1 MAKLLTTGHILP
13 EADATYDIGSAS
25 NKVRHLFLSDNS
37 LYLGTDTLRTNSS
50 NLLFNGD
57 DVQDYS
63 NLKNKPDTNSAG
75 TGIQINSGVISL
87 SSALSGLS
95 NVSNTVPSTGQVLK
109 WSGSEWAPGTDL
121 ASGTAAMNDLTD
133 VSTAGISNGQVLSWN
148 GSSFVAT
155 TPASGGG
162 ASAINDLSD
171 VDTSTSAPS
180 NGDVLTW
187 VQADS
192 EWAPAAPSGGGGG
205 SGATIEYF
213 KLNYATNG
221 NLTSVTNTTSGVSAT
236 ITSATGGTVDITFSS
251 TNYPPANML
260 MYGYAY
266 SSNKY
271 VVKPVSGDMST
282 KEVTG
287 GGSSGSPIA
296 FGSMGS
302 VKLTLKL
309 READTGASRSFGTT
323 THAWLMFTTV

>member
-1 MAKLLTTGHILP
+1 MNNLT
-13 EADATYDIGSAS
+13 D
-25 NKVRHLFLSDNS
+25 V
-37 LYLGTDTLRTNSS
+37 DTS
-50 NLLFNGD
+50 
-57 DVQDYS
+57 
-63 NLKNKPDTNSAG
+63 
-75 TGIQINSGVISL
+75 GI
-87 SSALSGLS
+87 
-95 NVSNTVPSTGQVLK
+95 STGQYLK
-109 WSGSEWAPGTDL
+109 WDGS
-121 ASGTAAMNDLTD
+121 N
-133 VSTAGISNGQVLSWN
+133 
-148 GSSFVAT
+148 FVAST
-155 TPASGGG
+155 VSGGG

-171 VDTSTSAPS
+171 VDTNTSAPS

-187 VQADS
+187 SASGSKWSPQ
-192 EWAPAAPSGGGGG
+192 APSGGCG

-221 NLTSVTNTTSGVSAT
+221 NLDSVTNTTSGVSAT

-266 SSNKY
+266 ASNKY
-271 VVKPVSGDMST
+271 VVKPVSGDITT
-282 KEVTG
+282 KEVTC

-309 READTGASRSFGTT
+309 READTGSSRSFGTT

>member
-1 MAKLLTTGHILP
+1 M
-13 EADATYDIGSAS
+13 
-25 NKVRHLFLSDNS
+25 
-37 LYLGTDTLRTNSS
+37 
-50 NLLFNGD
+50 
-57 DVQDYS
+57 
-63 NLKNKPDTNSAG
+63 
-75 TGIQINSGVISL
+75 
-87 SSALSGLS
+87 
-95 NVSNTVPSTGQVLK
+95 
-109 WSGSEWAPGTDL
+109 
-121 ASGTAAMNDLTD
+121 
-133 VSTAGISNGQVLSWN
+133 
-148 GSSFVAT
+148 
-155 TPASGGG
+155 
-162 ASAINDLSD
+162 NDLSD
-171 VDTSTSAPS
+171 VDTSGISTGQYLKWDGSNFVASTVTAGASSIDALTDVDTTTSAPS

-192 EWAPAAPSGGGGG
+192 EWAPAAPAGGGGG

-213 KLNYATNG
+213 KLNYATSG
-221 NLTSVTNTTSGVSAT
+221 DLTSITNTTSGVSAT
-236 ITSATGGTVDITFSS
+236 ITSATGGTVDIEFSS

-266 SSNKY
+266 ASNKY

-309 READTGASRSFGTT
+309 READTGASRSFGTV